1 MFFLLWFLLS
11 LEGCYYISESS
22 GSFLSTAHVIVVAVV
37 VLVVLVLVAVNVPAE
52 EEEPGTVSS
61 PSSSFWTLSA
71 SAEAAESERHTQE
84 AMGGRA
90 KTNVSTENPQ
100 EAGD

>member
-1 MFFLLWFLLS
+1 MFFLLWFLVS
-11 LEGCYYISESS
+11 LEGCCYISESS
-22 GSFLSTAHVIVVAVV
+22 GSFLSTAHVIVVA
-37 VLVVLVLVAVNVPAE
+37 VLVAVNVPAE

-61 PSSSFWTLSA
+61 PSSSFWTPSA